1 MLDKLGFRVRVTLAA
16 LFAAMLGAVGF
27 VQPAQAAFGGI
38 CNGNAFCLYQWV
50 GYGAQ
55 VEGNRWQSSYYNIV
69 VNHGG
74 CLNLGSATWANGTP
88 VKNNSGSIM
97 WKTVDSGWEQYAIT
111 VFNWDNCNTSGEW
124 EVIGYAGGAL
134 SQYGLDNLTQYDY
147 SDSGSSMTLY
157 HTINSIG
164 IRCVIC

>member
-1 MLDKLGFRVRVTLAA
+1 MMMKFRLAFAAFLTTLAVMTG
-16 LFAAMLGAVGF
+16 LSFGA
-27 VQPAQAAFGGI
+27 PAQAAFGGI

-55 VEGNRWQSSYYNIV
+55 VEGNRWQSSYYNIT

-74 CLNLGSATWANGTP
+74 CLNLGNAAWANGTL

-124 EVIGYAGGAL
+124 EVIGYLGGAL
-134 SQYGLDNLTQYDY
+134 SQYGLDNLTNYDY
-147 SDSGSSMTLY
+147 SDSGSGMTLY

-164 IRCVIC
+164 IRRVL